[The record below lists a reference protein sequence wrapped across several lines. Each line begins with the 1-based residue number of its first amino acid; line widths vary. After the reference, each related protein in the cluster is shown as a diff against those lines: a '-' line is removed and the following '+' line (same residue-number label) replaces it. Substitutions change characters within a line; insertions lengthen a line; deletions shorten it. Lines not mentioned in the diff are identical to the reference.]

1 SSAWPSSQRLG
12 RERDDLHKAACS
24 EFAGH
29 RPKDAGAERLALAA
43 YQDGR
48 VAVEADRAAVVAAD
62 LLGGAHDHSAVHVAL
77 LDAAARDRLFDRD
90 NDDIA
95 DRGGL
100 ALRPA
105 EHLDALNP
113 PRAGIVGNV
122 EIGLHLDHAA
132 PPASSPAALR
142 DARRRRGGAS
152 GAVSA
157 ATRRLP
163 RPGAASAGP
172 SMTIQDL
179 RFEIGRVSSILTAS
193 PAR

>member
-1 SSAWPSSQRLG
+1 MWIFSSISTMPPGTPMLRFDCPRAMWTARATGRSPARKARRPLPRLLD
-12 RERDDLHKAACS
+12 RDDDDS
-24 EFAGH
+24 
-29 RPKDAGAERLALAA
+29 
-43 YQDGR
+43 
-48 VAVEADRAAVVAAD
+48 ADR
-62 LLGGAHDHSAVHVAL
+62 
-77 LDAAARDRLFDRD
+77 R
-90 NDDIA
+90 
-95 DRGGL
+95 GL

-113 PRAGIVGNV
+113 PRAGIVGDV